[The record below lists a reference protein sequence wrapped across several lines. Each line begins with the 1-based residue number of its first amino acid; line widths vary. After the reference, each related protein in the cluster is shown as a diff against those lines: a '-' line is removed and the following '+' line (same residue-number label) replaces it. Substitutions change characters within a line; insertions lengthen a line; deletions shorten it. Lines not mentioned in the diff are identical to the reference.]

1 MKVSELIAAFEEK
14 FAATEAERSQLIAEG
29 RKKDADNIKS
39 PFWLDEVIVPLAES
53 ISNRKGKKPY
63 ITGPCGLGS
72 KVYIILH
79 DPFDEDGCRLVDFT
93 DVESLTVEPCFET
106 TEGGS
111 IALHFRYETGEVDTT
126 YPEGSLGAYNGP
138 NRVTEPL
145 PDEPDE
151 ISKRCVVCS
160 RSGRGRLPARTIP
173 STCTPTMT
181 SATVWL
187 LRCAVSTMTLTSTNT
202 LDCSQRLL

>member
-14 FAATEAERSQLIAEG
+14 FAATKAERSQLIAEG
-29 RKKDADNIKS
+29 RKKDADNIKR

-63 ITGPCGLGS
+63 ILGPCGLGS
-72 KVYIILH
+72 KVSITLH
-79 DPFDEDGCRLVDFT
+79 SPFDEDGCRLADFT
-93 DVESLTVEPCFET
+93 DAESLTVEPCFET

-126 YPEGSLGAYNGP
+126 YPEGSLGAYNGL

-151 ISKRCVVCS
+151 VATLFKY
-160 RSGRGRLPARTIP
+160 
-173 STCTPTMT
+173 TPPVTKT
-181 SATVWL
+181 K
-187 LRCAVSTMTLTSTNT
+187 
-202 LDCSQRLL
+202 Q